1 MEQWYEFLSVFL
13 LSTVKFLGAPFLA
26 KAIGFSYLQSILVCS
41 FGGIFGVLI
50 FLNLGARIVKF
61 FPNFFKSVKKEPKKI
76 FTKKNKMYVNLIRKY
91 GIFGLAVI
99 TPVFISIPIGSFLA
113 ARFFSKQKFTITL
126 LLAVSV
132 VLWAFSISTF
142 LYLI

>member
-26 KAIGFSYLQSILVCS
+26 KAIGFSYLQCVLVCS
-41 FGGIFGVLI
+41 LGGIFGVLI
-50 FLNLGARIVKF
+50 FFNLGARIVKL
-61 FPNFFKSVKKEPKKI
+61 FPNFFRPAKKETKKI

-91 GIFGLAVI
+91 GVFGLAVI

-113 ARFFSKQKFTITL
+113 ARFFSKQKFMITML
-126 LLAVSV
+126 MVMSV
-132 VLWAFSISTF
+132 VLWAVSISTF